1 MQLLRNQLGKIM
13 KKIATALVLSFA
25 SLAAQALPTYVG
37 SYQVND
43 GPSWPSNPTV
53 YSATEAAA
61 LIFGGSASD
70 YFVSIVN
77 STDYTTITHTGW
89 YDGWG
94 EHDGMEFNENYK
106 LDTGLPGYNTPGGG
120 NTARSAYVQ
129 DGLDDSYVN
138 YVWRAD
144 AVAAVPEPA
153 SLALVGLGLIG
164 LARARRRQ
172 AR

>member
-1 MQLLRNQLGKIM
+1 M
-13 KKIATALVLSFA
+13 KKITTALVLAFA
-25 SLAAQALPTYVG
+25 SLAAQATPTFVG

-43 GPSWPSNPTV
+43 GPSWPGNPTV

-61 LIFGGSASD
+61 LIFGGVASD

-77 STDYTTITHTGW
+77 SNDYTTITHTGY

-94 EHDGMEFNENYK
+94 EHDGMVFNENYK
-106 LDTGLPGYNTPGGG
+106 LDAGTPGYNAPGGMG
-120 NTARSAYVQ
+120 TARSAYVQ

-153 SLALVGLGLIG
+153 SLALLGLGVLG
-164 LARARRRQ
+164 LAGVRRRKP
-172 AR
+172 R

>member
-1 MQLLRNQLGKIM
+1 M
-13 KKIATALVLSFA
+13 KKLATALVLACA
-25 SLAAQALPTYVG
+25 SLVAQATPTFVG

-43 GPSWPSNPTV
+43 GPGWPGNPPV

-61 LIFGGSASD
+61 LIFGGVASD

-77 STDYTTITHTGW
+77 SADYTTITHTGY

-94 EHDGMEFNENYK
+94 EHDGMVFNENYK
-106 LDTGLPGYNTPGGG
+106 LDAGAPGYNDPGGSG
-120 NTARSAYVQ
+120 TARSAYVQ

-144 AVAAVPEPA
+144 APAVVPEPA
-153 SLALVGLGLIG
+153 SLALLGLGVLG
-164 LARARRRQ
+164 LAGVRRRKP
-172 AR
+172 A